1 MFYFIYFINIFSL
14 FFEFFRI
21 NLFITFQVKTILNV
35 APILPAMPDSL
46 FTYADIVIANETE
59 LERLS
64 GSSTDSIDQIEAAAK
79 SIISKKG
86 IKEVIVTLG
95 EKVLINFL
103 LLLFLF
109 SIVLAFSSSYKY
121 FTFVY
126 YY

>member
-1 MFYFIYFINIFSL
+1 
-14 FFEFFRI
+14 
-21 NLFITFQVKTILNV
+21 
-35 APILPAMPDSL
+35 MPDSL